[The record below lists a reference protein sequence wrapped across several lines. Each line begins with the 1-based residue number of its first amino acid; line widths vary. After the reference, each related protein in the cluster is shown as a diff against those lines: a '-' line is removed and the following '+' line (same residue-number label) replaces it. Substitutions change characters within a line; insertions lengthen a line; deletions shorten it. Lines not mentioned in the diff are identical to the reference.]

1 MKVVSWNIE
10 KGKRWQLLEQC
21 LSHEAIRSAD
31 ILCLNEVDEGMAR
44 SGNLRIAYEIA
55 DRLGMQVVFG
65 QTFKELTKGIGDEL
79 LAPGENTTAIQ
90 GNAILSRLPVRNSQN
105 LLLPSCTDHSSRV
118 EKREGNRHALIATID
133 CGQGRMLTVANT
145 HLEVFGTTGCRSVQM
160 RFLLNHLPPGPA
172 IITGD
177 FNTNTFD
184 RGSAFH
190 VFRSLAL
197 LAFTDVRPRLLR
209 PWRYE
214 RLFEDLSSA
223 GFSWRD
229 SNDGQPTCEVDL
241 ATLDDRVPAAIRDFI
256 LSRCRF
262 LPLRLD
268 FICSRGLNAV
278 SAGRTISELPC
289 RPSDHLPITCDLTV

>member
-1 MKVVSWNIE
+1 
-10 KGKRWQLLEQC
+10 
-21 LSHEAIRSAD
+21 
-31 ILCLNEVDEGMAR
+31 
-44 SGNLRIAYEIA
+44 
-55 DRLGMQVVFG
+55 
-65 QTFKELTKGIGDEL
+65 
-79 LAPGENTTAIQ
+79 
-90 GNAILSRLPVRNSQN
+90 
-105 LLLPSCTDHSSRV
+105 
-118 EKREGNRHALIATID
+118 
-133 CGQGRMLTVANT
+133 MLTVANT

-184 RGSAFH
+184 RGSVFH

-197 LAFTDVRPRLLR
+197 LAFMDVRPRLLR

-268 FICSRGLNAV
+268 FICSRGLSAV

-289 RPSDHLPITCDLTV
+289 RPSDHLPITCDFTL